1 MGKQWKHWLTLFLGS
16 KITVDGDCNHESKRL
31 LLLGRKVMT
40 NLDSILKGRDI
51 TLTTKVHLVKAMVFP
66 VVMYECESWTV
77 KKAKLQRIDAFELWC
92 WRRLLRVPWTARR
105 SNQSILK
112 RSVLGVHW
120 KDWCWSWTPS
130 FGHLMRRAD
139 SLGKT
144 LMLGNI
150 DGWEEKV
157 MMRMRWFDGIP
168 DSMDMGFGGLWEVV
182 MEREAWRA
190 MVHWV
195 TKSQTWLID
204 WTEWIIKLNWELLK
218 RIL

>member
-1 MGKQWKHWLTLFLGS
+1 MF
-16 KITVDGDCNHESKRL
+16 I
-31 LLLGRKVMT
+31 GRT
-40 NLDSILKGRDI
+40 
-51 TLTTKVHLVKAMVFP
+51 
-66 VVMYECESWTV
+66 
-77 KKAKLQRIDAFELWC
+77 DAE
-92 WRRLLRVPWTARR
+92 AE
-105 SNQSILK
+105 
-112 RSVLGVHW
+112 
-120 KDWCWSWTPS
+120 TPS

-168 DSMDMGFGGLWEVV
+168 DSMDMGFGGLREVV

-195 TKSQTWLID
+195 TKSQTR
-204 WTEWIIKLNWELLK
+204 LND
-218 RIL
+218 

>member
-1 MGKQWKHWLTLFLGS
+1 MF
-16 KITVDGDCNHESKRL
+16 I
-31 LLLGRKVMT
+31 GRT
-40 NLDSILKGRDI
+40 
-51 TLTTKVHLVKAMVFP
+51 
-66 VVMYECESWTV
+66 
-77 KKAKLQRIDAFELWC
+77 DAE
-92 WRRLLRVPWTARR
+92 AE
-105 SNQSILK
+105 
-112 RSVLGVHW
+112 
-120 KDWCWSWTPS
+120 TPS

-168 DSMDMGFGGLWEVV
+168 DSMDMCFGGLREVV

-195 TKSQTWLID
+195 TKSQT
-204 WTEWIIKLNWELLK
+204 
-218 RIL
+218 